1 MLRIAERTL
10 QVTTGEAYKDRR
22 SARMK
27 ALSLQAIK
35 YLVDL
40 SHKQPRQSPHRQLY
54 SIRTPALL
62 P

>member
-40 SHKQPRQSPHRQLY
+40 SHKQPRQS
-54 SIRTPALL
+54 SS
-62 P
+62 